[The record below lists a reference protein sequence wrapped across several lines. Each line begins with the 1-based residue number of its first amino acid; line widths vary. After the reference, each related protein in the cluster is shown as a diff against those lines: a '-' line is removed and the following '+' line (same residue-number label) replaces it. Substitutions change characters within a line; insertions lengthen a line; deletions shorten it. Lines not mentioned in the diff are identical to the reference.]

1 MSGINIEVWVMVFT
15 VIGMGVGSL
24 ITGFMMLR
32 KSKNEL
38 QVKKED
44 IKASKEFKLMEILQ
58 KDCGDLRDDLAEM
71 RKQIYD
77 LSKENIE
84 LRKRLNQL
92 EREARE
98 LVALKEAFEKA
109 AEKLNDIFQWFHRYN
124 NDKSE
129 HHLQAML
136 EVIESAA
143 NSK

>member
-1 MSGINIEVWVMVFT
+1 MKEVDIEVWVMVFT
-15 VIGMGVGSL
+15 VLGMGLGSF

-71 RKQIYD
+71 RKQIHD

-92 EREARE
+92 EREAKDM
-98 LVALKEAFEKA
+98 VALKEAFEKA
-109 AEKLNDIFQWFHRYN
+109 AEKLNDIFNWFHRWN
-124 NDKSE
+124 KDKSD

-143 NSK
+143 KSK